1 MDMNQDQIRAA
12 QRKANGK
19 SAREKAEAKRLK
31 AERKRNTPQPN
42 PPRRKHKH
50 KPKRRS
56 QWHSQFGEHPRGGPA
71 SVGLSGISIS
81 TSGAKFISGGLP
93 GLGKKS

>member
-42 PPRRKHKH
+42 PPRRKRKP

-56 QWHSQFGEHPRGGPA
+56 QWHSQFGEHPEGGPA

-81 TSGAKFISGGLP
+81 TSGAKFVSGGLP